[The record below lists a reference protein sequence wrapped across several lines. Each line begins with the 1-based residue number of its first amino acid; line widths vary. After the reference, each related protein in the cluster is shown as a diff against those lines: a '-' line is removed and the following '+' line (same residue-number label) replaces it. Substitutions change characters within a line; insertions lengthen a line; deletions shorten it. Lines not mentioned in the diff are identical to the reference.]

1 MCVLGII
8 EEWDSYATGKL
19 CRLMVI
25 EFSILVMFQLKEKEK
40 GRGLDEGRQRI
51 LTQSGV
57 DHLKGESTTKHIK

>member
-40 GRGLDEGRQRI
+40 GREI
-51 LTQSGV
+51 HFLTSHVIFLFLVDSFFFPYGV
-57 DHLKGESTTKHIK
+57 